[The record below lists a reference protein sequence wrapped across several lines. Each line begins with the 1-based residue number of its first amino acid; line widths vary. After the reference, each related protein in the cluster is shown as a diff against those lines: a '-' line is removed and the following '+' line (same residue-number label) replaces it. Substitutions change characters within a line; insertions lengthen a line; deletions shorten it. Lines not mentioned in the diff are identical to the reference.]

1 MKLGLLLS
9 LSLLVFA
16 SCSKEESRLELFSP
30 EVFTFDTEEGWEINA
45 SVQVKGFSFSNKE
58 NEEKFSLNYYV
69 NLVDPS
75 GNKIEKIEDGL
86 FSESVE
92 EKIDDIG
99 INIQFELD
107 STFTDGKYLLEFV
120 VEDEFTSGKAQ
131 IEKEFEL

>member
-9 LSLLVFA
+9 LFLLVFA
-16 SCSKEESRLELFSP
+16 SCSNEESRLELFSP